1 MRDSQ
6 LIWPETTGTRY
17 IFTFKFRVY
26 VPVAEL
32 VANCCETGS
41 GGWTTSE
48 PCVVPFRSTKHSD
61 ERRQSA
67 DEAKKRRKTK
77 KSTEKEKKR
86 EEDVEEEERKNVK
99 ARGKER
105 GWRGSTVISIH
116 YSEIKRQNT
125 KKKRMEDGARRTIM
139 KACICTRS
147 DDPRDGTVVH
157 DKRRRI
163 RCYDN
168 VYL

>member
-1 MRDSQ
+1 MQKKKTKRDSQ

-67 DEAKKRRKTK
+67 DEVKKRRKTK
-77 KSTEKEKKR
+77 KAQKKKKKKR
-86 EEDVEEEERKNVK
+86 RRRVEEERKNVK

-105 GWRGSTVISIH
+105 GQRGSTVISIH

-125 KKKRMEDGARRTIM
+125 KKKRMKDGSAENNHESVYMHTI
-139 KACICTRS
+139 
-147 DDPRDGTVVH
+147 G
-157 DKRRRI
+157 
-163 RCYDN
+163 
-168 VYL
+168 